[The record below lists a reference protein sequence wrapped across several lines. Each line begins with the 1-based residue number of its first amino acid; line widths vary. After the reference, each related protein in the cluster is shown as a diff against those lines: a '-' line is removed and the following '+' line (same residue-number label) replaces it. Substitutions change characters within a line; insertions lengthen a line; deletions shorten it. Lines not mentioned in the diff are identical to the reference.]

1 MVPVVA
7 ELIRRDPGVRVVFKD
22 FPILGPAST
31 LGARAMLAAHR
42 QGGYVRLYQT
52 LMTGG
57 PTIDDAA
64 LRAAAVRAGLDAERM
79 LRDMAAPDIMSRINA
94 NLALGRR
101 LDVQGTPAYVIGDQL
116 LPGAV
121 DLPALMAAVAEAR
134 RKGR

>member
-1 MVPVVA
+1 VN

-42 QGGYVRLYQT
+42 QGGYHKMYQV

-57 PTIDDAA
+57 PTIDDAS
-64 LRAAAVRAGLDAERM
+64 LRAAAARAGLDADRLMRE
-79 LRDMAAPDIMSRINA
+79 MAAPDIMGRINT
-94 NLALGRR
+94 NLALGRK
-101 LDVQGTPAYVIGDQL
+101 LDLQGTPAYIIGDQV

-121 DLPALMAAVAEAR
+121 DLPTLVAAVANAR
-134 RKGR
+134 RKPQ